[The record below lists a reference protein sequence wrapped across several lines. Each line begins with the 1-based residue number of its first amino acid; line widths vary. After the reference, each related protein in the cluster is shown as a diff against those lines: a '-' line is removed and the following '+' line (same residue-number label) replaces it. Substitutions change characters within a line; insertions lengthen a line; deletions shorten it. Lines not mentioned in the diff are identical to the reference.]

1 VRLVSR
7 VIGNLLIGVCVLG
20 LIALG
25 AVTLLPPSPSPSLTT
40 AIQEVALP
48 APVQALAARLRTVID
63 GAPALRADPAVA
75 PDLGAAPELPITRVV
90 VASIGLD
97 TEVADAALVAV
108 NGGYTWQVPAFKAG
122 HAQSTAGAGQNGNAV
137 LLGHVTSVHSGN
149 VFANLDRVQI
159 GDTVQV
165 FSGDEQFIYT
175 VDSTRAVPRT
185 DSTVLDPT
193 PTPTVSLITCTGLWL
208 PAIWDYTERLVVR
221 AELSA

>member
-1 VRLVSR
+1 MRQVLRLV
-7 VIGNLLIGVCVLG
+7 GNLLIGVSVLG

-25 AVTLLPPSPSPSLTT
+25 AMVWLPPAASPAIPTT
-40 AIQEVALP
+40 IQDLAVP
-48 APVQALAARLRTVID
+48 APVQAIAARLQSDIA
-63 GAPALRADPAVA
+63 GAPALRADPVV
-75 PDLGAAPELPITRVV
+75 DFGTAPELPITRVV

-97 TEVADAALVAV
+97 TEVDDAALVPID
-108 NGGYTWQVPAFKAG
+108 GGYTWQVPAFKAG

-149 VFANLDRVQI
+149 VFADLNRVQV

-185 DSTVLDPT
+185 DSSVLDPT

-208 PAIWDYTERLVVR
+208 PTIWDYTERLVVR
-221 AELSA
+221 AELSQ